1 LQKIYPSVST
11 RQGIFGNKVQE
22 EVPLKMN
29 EVHIKDVLPGSIAE
43 ELEIE
48 KGDKL
53 VTINGASVLDI
64 IEYKYLITD
73 EYLELEIRKPNG
85 EIWEY
90 ELEKEYDE
98 DLGIVFDGIIDNPK
112 SCHNKCIFCFIDQ
125 MPKGMRETL
134 YFKDDDTRLSFLM
147 GNFITL
153 TNMKQSEL
161 DKIIR
166 YRISPINV
174 SVHTTNPELRKQMLN
189 NKNAVKIMEYL
200 KLLTDNEIEVKAQI
214 VLCPGV
220 NDGVELDRT
229 LRDLAE
235 MYPSLSTTAIVP
247 LGLTKYREGL
257 YDLKEISKEK
267 AEEIIVQVEAIQQEF
282 LKKLDTRFSF
292 LSDEF
297 YLIAE
302 KPLPK
307 YDAYE
312 DFKQLDNGVG
322 LITLFRDEINNS
334 LEDLENQNYN
344 IGNKKI
350 HIITGCYA
358 YPIMQEAIESIK
370 GKIPELNIAVTAISN
385 DFFGHSVKVSG
396 LITGQDIIAQIKG
409 KIQSEFENILLIP
422 DSMLRKD
429 EEVFLDDITITDIE
443 KQLGIKMYVC
453 QQDGS
458 DLIEKIKNVIK

>member
-1 LQKIYPSVST
+1 MI
-11 RQGIFGNKVQE
+11 GNIVQE
-22 EVPLKMN
+22 EVALKMN

-53 VTINGASVLDI
+53 VSINGAGVLDI

-73 EYLELEIRKPNG
+73 EYLELEIRKPDG

-90 ELEKEYDE
+90 EVEKEYDE
-98 DLGIVFDGIIDNPK
+98 DLGIIFEGIIDTPK
-112 SCHNKCIFCFIDQ
+112 TCHNKCIFCFIDQ

-153 TNMKQSEL
+153 TNMKKSEL

-174 SVHTTNPELRKQMLN
+174 SVHTTNPELRMEMLN

-220 NDGVELDRT
+220 NDGAELERT
-229 LRDLAE
+229 LRDLVE

-267 AEEIIVQVEAIQQEF
+267 AAEIIIQVEGLQQAF
-282 LKKLDTRFSF
+282 LKKLDTRFGF

-302 KPLPK
+302 KPLPD
-307 YDAYE
+307 YDTYE

-322 LITLFRDEINNS
+322 LITLFRDEIKNS
-334 LEDLENQNYN
+334 LEQLKNQNYN
-344 IGNKKI
+344 IGKKKL
-350 HIITGCYA
+350 HIITGSYA
-358 YPIMQEAIESIK
+358 YPIMQEAVENIK
-370 GKIPELNIAVTAISN
+370 GKIAELNIEVTAISN
-385 DFFGHSVKVSG
+385 DFFGQSVKVSG
-396 LITGQDIIAQIKG
+396 LITGQDIIAQMKD
-409 KIQSEFENILLIP
+409 KIQSGFENILLIP

-429 EEVFLDDITITDIE
+429 EEVFLDDITMTGIE
-443 KQLGIKMYVC
+443 KQLGVNMFVC

-458 DLIEKIKNVIK
+458 DLIEKILNIIK

>member
-1 LQKIYPSVST
+1 LKI
-11 RQGIFGNKVQE
+11 
-22 EVPLKMN
+22 N

-53 VTINGASVLDI
+53 VSINGASVLDI

-73 EYLELEIRKPNG
+73 EYLELEIRKPDG
-85 EIWEY
+85 QIWEF
-90 ELEKEYDE
+90 EIEKEYDD
-98 DLGIVFDGIIDNPK
+98 DLGIIFDGIIDNPK

-153 TNMKQSEL
+153 TNMKQSEI

-174 SVHTTNPELRKQMLN
+174 SVHTTNPELRAQMLN
-189 NKNAVKIMEYL
+189 NKNAVKIMDYL
-200 KLLTDNEIEVKAQI
+200 KLLTENEIEVKAQI

-220 NDGVELDRT
+220 NDGVELERT
-229 LRDLAE
+229 LRDLSK
-235 MYPSLSTTAIVP
+235 MYPSLSTAAIVP
-247 LGLTKYREGL
+247 IGLTKYREGL
-257 YDLKEISKEK
+257 YDLKEVSKEK
-267 AEEIIVQVEAIQQEF
+267 AEEIINQVEILQKEF
-282 LKKLDTRFSF
+282 YAKMDTRFGF

-302 KPLPK
+302 KELPD
-307 YDAYE
+307 YDTYE

-322 LITLFRDEINNS
+322 LITLFRDEITNS
-334 LEDLENQNYN
+334 LELLENKDYN
-344 IGNKKI
+344 VANKKLY
-350 HIITGCYA
+350 IITGSYA
-358 YPIMQEAIESIK
+358 YPIIQEAVEGIKARVPAMSIE
-370 GKIPELNIAVTAISN
+370 AVAISN

-396 LITGQDIIAQIKG
+396 LTTGQDIIAQMKG
-409 KIQSEFENILLIP
+409 KIEAGTENIFLIP

-429 EEVFLDDITITDIE
+429 EEVFLDDLTIIDIE
-443 KQLGIKMYVC
+443 KQLEIKMSVC
-453 QQDGS
+453 MQDGS
-458 DLIEKIKNVIK
+458 DLIEKILNIIK

>member
-1 LQKIYPSVST
+1 VVKYRRYSK
-11 RQGIFGNKVQE
+11 RE
-22 EVPLKMN
+22 EAALEIK

-48 KGDKL
+48 KGDML
-53 VTINGASVLDI
+53 VTINGARVLDI

-73 EYLELEIRKPNG
+73 EYLELEIRKPDG
-85 EIWEY
+85 EIWTY

-153 TNMKQSEL
+153 TNMKQEEL
-161 DKIIR
+161 NKIIR

-174 SVHTTNPELRKQMLN
+174 SVHTTNPELRVKMLN
-189 NKNAVKIMEYL
+189 NKNAVKIMDYL
-200 KLLTDNEIEVKAQI
+200 KLLTENDIEVKAQI

-220 NDGVELDRT
+220 NDGAELERT
-229 LRDLAE
+229 LLDLSE

-247 LGLTKYREGL
+247 LGLTKHREGL
-257 YDLKEISKEK
+257 FNLKEISKEK
-267 AEEIIVQVEAIQQEF
+267 ALEIIAQVEGMQTEF

-307 YDAYE
+307 YDTYE

-322 LITLFRDEINNS
+322 LITLFRDEIKNN
-334 LEDLENQNYN
+334 LKLIKKQDYN
-344 IGNKKI
+344 THNKKL
-350 HIITGCYA
+350 HIVTGQYA
-358 YPIMQEAIESIK
+358 YPIMQEAAASIK
-370 GKIPELNIAVTAISN
+370 KKIPTLDIEVTVINN

-396 LITGQDIIAQIKG
+396 LITGQDIINQMKAKLPSG
-409 KIQSEFENILLIP
+409 VDNILLIP
-422 DSMLRKD
+422 NSMLRSG
-429 EEVFLDDITITDIE
+429 EEVLLDDLTMTDIE
-443 KQLGIKMYVC
+443 KQLEIKMFVC

-458 DLIEKIKNVIK
+458 DLIQKIVNIIN

>member
-1 LQKIYPSVST
+1 VVKYRQYSKREEAALKI
-11 RQGIFGNKVQE
+11 
-22 EVPLKMN
+22 N

-43 ELEIE
+43 EIGIE

-53 VTINGASVLDI
+53 VSINGAGVLDI

-73 EYLELEIRKPNG
+73 EYLELEIRKPDG
-85 EIWEY
+85 EIWEF

-153 TNMKQSEL
+153 TNMKQEEL
-161 DKIIR
+161 NKIIR

-200 KLLTDNEIEVKAQI
+200 KQLTDNDIEVKAQI

-220 NDGVELDRT
+220 NDGAELERT
-229 LRDLAE
+229 LRDLVE

-257 YDLKEISKEK
+257 AELKEISKEK
-267 AEEIIVQVEAIQQEF
+267 AEQIITQVEDLQQEF
-282 LKKLDTRFSF
+282 LKKLDTRFGF

-302 KPLPK
+302 KPLPP
-307 YDAYE
+307 YDTYE

-322 LITLFRDEINNS
+322 LITLFRDEIKNS
-334 LEDLENQNYN
+334 LKQ
-344 IGNKKI
+344 IKKKSYDTAGKNF
-350 HIITGCYA
+350 HIVTGSYA
-358 YPIMQEAIESIK
+358 YPIMQEAVESIK
-370 GKIPELNIAVTAISN
+370 SKIPALNIEVTAIAN

-396 LITGQDIIAQIKG
+396 LTTGQDIIAQMKEKVQKG
-409 KIQSEFENILLIP
+409 SDNIILIP
-422 DSMLRKD
+422 DSMLRKG
-429 EEVFLDDITITDIE
+429 EEVFLDDITMTDIE
-443 KQLGIKMYVC
+443 KQLNVKMFTC

-458 DLIEKIKNVIK
+458 DLIDKILNIIK

>member
-1 LQKIYPSVST
+1 MKIH
-11 RQGIFGNKVQE
+11 
-22 EVPLKMN
+22 

-43 ELEIE
+43 ELGIE

-53 VTINGASVLDI
+53 VSINGAGVLDI

-73 EYLELEIRKPNG
+73 EYLEVEIKKPDGEMWDLEV
-85 EIWEY
+85 
-90 ELEKEYDE
+90 EKEYDE

-153 TNMKQSEL
+153 TNMKREEL
-161 DKIIR
+161 NKIIR

-174 SVHTTNPELRKQMLN
+174 SVHTTNPELRKEMLN

-200 KLLTDNEIEVKAQI
+200 KLLAENDIEVKAQI
-214 VLCPGV
+214 VLCPDV
-220 NDGVELDRT
+220 NDGAELDRT
-229 LRDLAE
+229 LMDLSE
-235 MYPSLSTTAIVP
+235 LHPSLSTAAIVP

-257 YDLKEISKEK
+257 YELKEITKEK
-267 AEEIIVQVEAIQQEF
+267 AEAVIAQVEALQKTF
-282 LKKLDTRFSF
+282 LKKLDTRFGF

-302 KPLPK
+302 KPLPE
-307 YDAYE
+307 YDSYE

-322 LITLFRDEINNS
+322 LITLFRAEIKAALKQIQKS
-334 LEDLENQNYN
+334 AYN
-344 IGNKKI
+344 TQGKTL
-350 HIITGCYA
+350 HIITGKYA
-358 YPIMQEAIESIK
+358 YPILQEAVKQIIK
-370 GKIPELNIAVTAISN
+370 EIPQLDLRVTAITN

-396 LITGQDIIAQIKG
+396 LTTGQDIIKQMQG
-409 KIQSEFENILLIP
+409 KLQQGMENILLIP
-422 DSMLRKD
+422 DSMLRKG
-429 EEVFLDDITITDIE
+429 EEVFLDDLTMTDIE
-443 KQLGIKMYVC
+443 QQLGVRMQAC
-453 QQDGS
+453 EQDGS
-458 DLIEKIKNVIK
+458 DFIEKILNIIK

>member
-1 LQKIYPSVST
+1 LKI
-11 RQGIFGNKVQE
+11 
-22 EVPLKMN
+22 N

-48 KGDKL
+48 KGDML
-53 VTINGASVLDI
+53 VTINGARVLDI

-73 EYLELEIRKPNG
+73 EYLELEIRKPDG
-85 EIWEY
+85 EIWTY

-153 TNMKQSEL
+153 TNMKREEL
-161 DKIIR
+161 NKIIR

-174 SVHTTNPELRKQMLN
+174 SVHTTNPELRVQMLN
-189 NKNAVKIMEYL
+189 NKNADKIMDYL
-200 KLLTDNEIEVKAQI
+200 KLLTENEIEVKAQI

-220 NDGVELDRT
+220 NDGEELTRT
-229 LRDLAE
+229 LRDLSE
-235 MYPSLSTTAIVP
+235 MVPSLSTAAIVP

-257 YDLKEISKEK
+257 HDLKEITKEK
-267 AEEIIVQVEAIQQEF
+267 AEEIITQVEALQKEF
-282 LKKLDTRFSF
+282 LEKLDTRFGF

-302 KPLPK
+302 KPLPA
-307 YDAYE
+307 YDTYE

-322 LITLFRDEINNS
+322 LITLFRDEINHS
-334 LEDLENQNYN
+334 LKLIENLDYHTQ
-344 IGNKKI
+344 NKKLYI
-350 HIITGCYA
+350 VTGRYA
-358 YPIMQEAIESIK
+358 YPIMEEAVASIK
-370 GKIPELNIAVTAISN
+370 KRIPSLNIEVSVVDN

-396 LITGQDIIAQIKG
+396 LITGQDIINQMKS
-409 KIQSEFENILLIP
+409 KLEKQVDNILLIP
-422 DSMLRKD
+422 NSMLRSG
-429 EEVFLDDITITDIE
+429 EEVFLDDITMTDIE
-443 KQLGIKMYVC
+443 KKLEVKMVAC

-458 DLIEKIKNVIK
+458 DLIEKLVNIIK

>member
-1 LQKIYPSVST
+1 MKI
-11 RQGIFGNKVQE
+11 
-22 EVPLKMN
+22 N

-43 ELEIE
+43 ELGIE

-73 EYLELEIRKPNG
+73 EYLELEVKKPDG

-90 ELEKEYDE
+90 EVEKEYDE
-98 DLGIVFDGIIDNPK
+98 DLGIIFEGIIDNPK

-153 TNMKQSEL
+153 TNMKKEEL
-161 DKIIR
+161 NKIIR

-174 SVHTTNPELRKQMLN
+174 SVHTTNPELRKEMLN

-200 KLLTDNEIEVKAQI
+200 KLLTENDIEVKAQI
-214 VLCPGV
+214 VLCPGI
-220 NDGVELDRT
+220 NDGAELART

-235 MYPSLSTTAIVP
+235 MYPALSTAAVVP
-247 LGLTKYREGL
+247 LGLTKFREGL
-257 YDLKEISKEK
+257 YDLKEITKEK
-267 AEEIIVQVEAIQQEF
+267 SQEIITQVEELQKEF
-282 LKKLDTRFSF
+282 LQKLDTRFGF

-302 KPLPK
+302 KPLPE

-322 LITLFRDEINNS
+322 LITLFRDEISNS
-334 LEDLENQNYN
+334 LKLIKGKKYN
-344 IGNKKI
+344 TQGKKI
-350 HIITGCYA
+350 HIVTGRYA
-358 YPIMQEAIESIK
+358 YPIMKEAIEKIQA
-370 GKIPELNIAVTAISN
+370 KIPSLDIEVTAIQN

-396 LITGQDIIAQIKG
+396 LTTGQDIVAQMKD
-409 KIQSEFENILLIP
+409 KIRKEEENILLIP
-422 DSMLRKD
+422 DSMLRKG
-429 EEVFLDDITITDIE
+429 EEVFLDDITMMDIE
-443 KQLGIKMYVC
+443 KQLNVRMQAC
-453 QQDGS
+453 MQEGS
-458 DLIEKIKNVIK
+458 DLVEKILSMIK

>member
-1 LQKIYPSVST
+1 MKI
-11 RQGIFGNKVQE
+11 K
-22 EVPLKMN
+22 

-73 EYLELEIRKPNG
+73 EYLELEIRKPDG
-85 EIWEY
+85 EIWEF
-90 ELEKEYDE
+90 EVEKEYDE

-153 TNMKQSEL
+153 TNMNQGEL
-161 DKIIR
+161 NKIIR

-174 SVHTTNPELRKQMLN
+174 SVHTTNPELRVQMLN
-189 NKNAVKIMEYL
+189 NKNAVKIMDYL
-200 KLLTDNEIEVKAQI
+200 KQLTENEIEVKAQI

-220 NDGVELDRT
+220 NDGPELERT
-229 LRDLAE
+229 LRDLSE
-235 MYPSLSTTAIVP
+235 LYPSLSTTAIVP
-247 LGLTKYREGL
+247 LGLTKHREGL
-257 YDLKEISKEK
+257 HELKEISKEK
-267 AEEIIVQVEAIQQEF
+267 AEEIIIQVEGIQREF
-282 LKKLDTRFSF
+282 LDKLSTRFVF

-302 KPLPK
+302 KPLPEF
-307 YDAYE
+307 DAYE

-322 LITLFRDEINNS
+322 LITLFRDEIKNT
-334 LEDLENQNYN
+334 LKQIKKQEYKTQ
-344 IGNKKI
+344 NKKLFI
-350 HIITGCYA
+350 VTGKYA
-358 YPIMQEAIESIK
+358 YPIMQEAVESIK
-370 GKIPELNIAVTAISN
+370 MKIPTLNIEVAAIDN

-396 LITGQDIIAQIKG
+396 LTTGQDIISQMKG
-409 KIQSEFENILLIP
+409 KILQNAENILLIP
-422 DSMLRKD
+422 DSMLRKG
-429 EEVFLDDITITDIE
+429 EEVMLDDITMTDIE
-443 KQLGIKMYVC
+443 KQLGVKMFAC

-458 DLIEKIKNVIK
+458 DLIEKIVNILK

>member
-1 LQKIYPSVST
+1 M
-11 RQGIFGNKVQE
+11 
-22 EVPLKMN
+22 KMK

-53 VTINGASVLDI
+53 VSINGASVLDI

-73 EYLELEIRKPNG
+73 EYLELEIRKPDG

-90 ELEKEYDE
+90 EVEKEYDE

-153 TNMKQSEL
+153 TNMKQGEL

-174 SVHTTNPELRKQMLN
+174 SVHTTNPELRVQMLN
-189 NKNAVKIMEYL
+189 NKNAVKIMDYL
-200 KLLTDNEIEVKAQI
+200 KQLTENEIEVKAQI

-220 NDGVELDRT
+220 NDGAELERT
-229 LRDLAE
+229 LRDLSE
-235 MYPSLSTTAIVP
+235 LYSSLSTTAIVP
-247 LGLTKYREGL
+247 LGLTKHREGL
-257 YDLKEISKEK
+257 QELKEISKEK
-267 AEEIIVQVEAIQQEF
+267 AQEIIKQVEGIQREF
-282 LKKLDTRFSF
+282 LDKLDTRFVF

-302 KPLPK
+302 KPLPE

-322 LITLFRDEINNS
+322 LITLFRDEIKNS
-334 LEDLENQNYN
+334 LKQIKKQEYKTQNKRLF
-344 IGNKKI
+344 IV
-350 HIITGCYA
+350 TGKYA
-358 YPIMQEAIESIK
+358 YPIMQEAVERIK
-370 GKIPELNIAVTAISN
+370 MKIPSLDIEVAAIDN

-396 LITGQDIIAQIKG
+396 LVTGQDIIGQMRG
-409 KIQSEFENILLIP
+409 KIQKNVENILLIP
-422 DSMLRKD
+422 DSMLRKG
-429 EEVFLDDITITDIE
+429 EEVMLDDITMTDIE
-443 KQLGIKMYVC
+443 KQLGVKMFAC

-458 DLIEKIKNVIK
+458 DLIEKVMNILK

>member
-1 LQKIYPSVST
+1 MKI
-11 RQGIFGNKVQE
+11 
-22 EVPLKMN
+22 N

-53 VTINGASVLDI
+53 VAINGASVLDI

-73 EYLELEIRKPNG
+73 EYLEMEIRKPDG
-85 EIWEY
+85 EIWEF
-90 ELEKEYDE
+90 EIEKEYDE

-153 TNMKQSEL
+153 TNMKREEL
-161 DKIIR
+161 NKIIR

-174 SVHTTNPELRKQMLN
+174 SVHTTNPELRKEMLN
-189 NKNAVKIMEYL
+189 NKNAVKIMDYL
-200 KLLTDNEIEVKAQI
+200 KLLTENDIEVKAQI
-214 VLCPGV
+214 VLCSGV
-220 NDGVELDRT
+220 NDGAELERT
-229 LRDLAE
+229 LRELSE

-247 LGLTKYREGL
+247 IGLTKYREGL
-257 YDLKEISKEK
+257 YHLKEITKEK
-267 AEEIIVQVEAIQQEF
+267 AKEIIIQVEAIQKEF

-302 KPLPK
+302 KPLPE
-307 YDAYE
+307 YDTYE

-322 LITLFRDEINNS
+322 LITLFRDEIKNS
-334 LEDLENQNYN
+334 LKLIKKQEYCTH
-344 IGNKKI
+344 NKKL
-350 HIITGCYA
+350 HIVTGRYA
-358 YPIMQEAIESIK
+358 YPIMLEAVESIK
-370 GKIPELNIAVTAISN
+370 NKIPNLDLDVTGIDN

-396 LITGQDIIAQIKG
+396 LITGQDIISQMKDKLVQG
-409 KIQSEFENILLIP
+409 VENILLIP
-422 DSMLRKD
+422 DSMLRKG
-429 EEVFLDDITITDIE
+429 EVVMLDDITMTDIE
-443 KQLGIKMYVC
+443 KQLNVRMIAC
-453 QQDGS
+453 REEGS
-458 DLIEKIKNVIK
+458 DLIEKILSIL

>member
-1 LQKIYPSVST
+1 MKI
-11 RQGIFGNKVQE
+11 
-22 EVPLKMN
+22 N

-53 VTINGASVLDI
+53 VSINGASVLDI

-73 EYLELEIRKPNG
+73 EYLELEIRKPDG
-85 EIWEY
+85 EIWDY

-98 DLGIVFDGIIDNPK
+98 DLGLVFDGIIDNPK
-112 SCHNKCIFCFIDQ
+112 SCHNKCIFCFVDQ

-153 TNMKQSEL
+153 TNMKKSEL

-174 SVHTTNPELRKQMLN
+174 SVHTTNPELREQMLS

-220 NDGVELDRT
+220 NDGVELERT
-229 LRDLAE
+229 LRDLSG

-257 YDLKEISKEK
+257 YDLKEITKEK
-267 AEEIIVQVEAIQQEF
+267 AEEIIVQVEGLQQEF
-282 LKKLDTRFSF
+282 LNKLDTRFSF

-297 YLIAE
+297 YLIAG
-302 KPLPK
+302 KPLPS

-322 LITLFRDEINNS
+322 LITLFRDEIKNS
-334 LEDLENQNYN
+334 LKQHKDFN
-344 IGNKKI
+344 IGNKKL

-358 YPIMQEAIESIK
+358 YPIMQEAVESITDRMPK
-370 GKIPELNIAVTAISN
+370 LNIEVSAISN

-396 LITGQDIIAQIKG
+396 LTTGHDIIAQMKS
-409 KIQSEFENILLIP
+409 KIQPEVENILLIP

-443 KQLGIKMYVC
+443 KQLDVKMFVC
-453 QQDGS
+453 KQDGS
-458 DLIEKIKNVIK
+458 DLIEKIMNIIK

>member
-1 LQKIYPSVST
+1 MKI
-11 RQGIFGNKVQE
+11 
-22 EVPLKMN
+22 N

-53 VTINGASVLDI
+53 VSINGASVLDI

-73 EYLELEIRKPNG
+73 EYLELEIRKPDG
-85 EIWEY
+85 QIWEF
-90 ELEKEYDE
+90 ELEKEYDD

-153 TNMKQSEL
+153 TNMKKSEI

-174 SVHTTNPELRKQMLN
+174 SVHTTNPELRAEMLN

-200 KLLTDNEIEVKAQI
+200 KLLTENEIEVKAQI

-220 NDGVELDRT
+220 NDGVELERT
-229 LRDLAE
+229 LRDLSE

-267 AEEIIVQVEAIQQEF
+267 AEEIIVQVEGLQQEF
-282 LKKLDTRFSF
+282 LNKLDTRFGF

-297 YLIAE
+297 YLIAG
-302 KPLPK
+302 KPLPA
-307 YDAYE
+307 YDTYE

-322 LITLFRDEINNS
+322 LITLFRDEIKNS
-334 LEDLENQNYN
+334 LIQLKNKKLNLT
-344 IGNKKI
+344 NKKI
-350 HIITGCYA
+350 HIITGSYA
-358 YPIMQEAIESIK
+358 YPIMQEAVDSIK
-370 GKIPELNIAVTAISN
+370 ERVPELNIEATAISN
-385 DFFGHSVKVSG
+385 DFFGHTVKVSG
-396 LITGQDIIAQIKG
+396 LITGQDIVAQMKS
-409 KIQSEFENILLIP
+409 KIQPKLNNLLLIP

-429 EEVFLDDITITDIE
+429 EEVFLDDLTITDIE
-443 KQLGIKMYVC
+443 KQLGINMTVC
-453 QQDGS
+453 KQDGS
-458 DLIEKIKNVIK
+458 DLIDKIMNIIK

>member
-1 LQKIYPSVST
+1 LKI
-11 RQGIFGNKVQE
+11 
-22 EVPLKMN
+22 N

-43 ELEIE
+43 EIGIE

-53 VTINGASVLDI
+53 VTINGAGVLDI

-73 EYLELEIRKPNG
+73 EYLELEIRKPDG
-85 EIWEY
+85 EIWEF

-153 TNMKQSEL
+153 TNMKKEEL
-161 DKIIR
+161 NKIIR

-174 SVHTTNPELRKQMLN
+174 SVHTTNPELRKEMLS

-200 KLLTDNEIEVKAQI
+200 KLLTDNDIEVKAQI

-220 NDGVELDRT
+220 NDGAELERT

-235 MYPSLSTTAIVP
+235 MYPSLSTTAVVP

-267 AEEIIVQVEAIQQEF
+267 AAEIIIQVEGLQKEF
-282 LKKLDTRFSF
+282 LNKLDTRFGF

-297 YLIAE
+297 YLIAD
-302 KPLPK
+302 KPLPA
-307 YDAYE
+307 YDTYE

-322 LITLFRDEINNS
+322 LITLFRDEIKNS
-334 LEDLENQNYN
+334 LKQIKKKKYN
-344 IGNKKI
+344 TMNKKL
-350 HIITGCYA
+350 HIVTGSYA
-358 YPIMQEAIESIK
+358 YPIMQEAVDGIK
-370 GKIPELNIAVTAISN
+370 EKVSELDIQVTAIVN

-396 LITGQDIIAQIKG
+396 LVTGQDIIAQMKE
-409 KIQSEFENILLIP
+409 KIQPDAENFLLIP
-422 DSMLRKD
+422 DSMLRRG
-429 EEVFLDDITITDIE
+429 EEIFLDDMTMTDIE
-443 KQLGIKMYVC
+443 KQLSVEMFAC
-453 QQDGS
+453 EQDGS
-458 DLIEKIKNVIK
+458 DLIEKILNIIK

>member
-1 LQKIYPSVST
+1 MKI
-11 RQGIFGNKVQE
+11 K
-22 EVPLKMN
+22 

-43 ELEIE
+43 ELGIE

-53 VTINGASVLDI
+53 VSINGAGVLDI

-73 EYLELEIRKPNG
+73 EYLEVEVMKPNG
-85 EIWEY
+85 ELWDFEI
-90 ELEKEYDE
+90 EKEYDD

-153 TNMKQSEL
+153 TNMKKEEL

-174 SVHTTNPELRKQMLN
+174 SVHTTNPELRKEMLN
-189 NKNAVKIMEYL
+189 NKNAVKIMDYL
-200 KLLTDNEIEVKAQI
+200 RLLTDNGIEVKAQI

-220 NDGVELDRT
+220 NDGAELERT
-229 LRDLAE
+229 LRDLTE

-257 YDLKEISKEK
+257 RALEEVTKDK
-267 AEEIIVQVEAIQQEF
+267 ANEIIELVEALQKEF
-282 LKKLDTRFSF
+282 LEKLDTRFGF

-302 KPLPK
+302 RPLPD
-307 YDAYE
+307 YDSYE

-322 LITLFRDEINNS
+322 LVTLFRDEIRNS
-334 LEDLENQNYN
+334 LGLIKKKNYDAAS
-344 IGNKKI
+344 KKL
-350 HIITGCYA
+350 HIVTGRYA
-358 YPIMQEAIESIK
+358 YPIMQEAVESIK
-370 GKIPELNIAVTAISN
+370 SRISGLDIEVTAITN

-396 LITGQDIIAQIKG
+396 LTTGQDIVSQMRG
-409 KIQSEFENILLIP
+409 KIEQGVQNILFIP
-422 DSMLRKD
+422 DSMLRKG
-429 EEVFLDDITITDIE
+429 EEIFLDDLTMTDIE
-443 KQLGIKMYVC
+443 KELGVKMQTC

-458 DLIEKIKNVIK
+458 DLVQKILDRL

>member
-1 LQKIYPSVST
+1 
-11 RQGIFGNKVQE
+11 
-22 EVPLKMN
+22 
-29 EVHIKDVLPGSIAE
+29 
-43 ELEIE
+43 
-48 KGDKL
+48 
-53 VTINGASVLDI
+53 
-64 IEYKYLITD
+64 
-73 EYLELEIRKPNG
+73 
-85 EIWEY
+85 
-90 ELEKEYDE
+90 
-98 DLGIVFDGIIDNPK
+98 
-112 SCHNKCIFCFIDQ
+112 

-161 DKIIR
+161 DKIIK

-174 SVHTTNPELRKQMLN
+174 SVHTTNPELRKQMLS

-220 NDGVELDRT
+220 NDGVELERT
-229 LRDLAE
+229 LRDLSE
-235 MYPSLSTTAIVP
+235 MNPSLSTTAIVP

-257 YDLKEISKEK
+257 FDLKEISKEK
-267 AEEIIVQVEAIQQEF
+267 AAEIIMQVEGLQQEF
-282 LKKLDTRFSF
+282 LKKLDTRFGF

-302 KPLPK
+302 KPLPA
-307 YDAYE
+307 YDTYE

-322 LITLFRDEINNS
+322 LITLFRDEIKNS
-334 LEDLENQNYN
+334 LKKLKNQNYN
-344 IGNKKI
+344 IGHKKL
-350 HIITGCYA
+350 HIITGSYA
-358 YPIMQEAIESIK
+358 YPIMQEAVASIK
-370 GKIPELNIAVTAISN
+370 GEIAELDISVTAISN

-396 LITGQDIIAQIKG
+396 LVTGKDIIAQMRS

-429 EEVFLDDITITDIE
+429 EEVLLDNITMTDIE
-443 KQLGIKMYVC
+443 NQLGIKMFVC

-458 DLIEKIKNVIK
+458 DLIEKIMNIMK